1 MVFDRKSLKSS
12 LKYGSII
19 LGFIIMTGVFYL
31 SLTEVTQKE
40 NLITFNKINTDT
52 DKKTKRNNQYFSFYE
67 IQKILIEKKNKNEN
81 ENCINTNLNMNTN
94 SLQEITQIKYLPDL
108 IVKSIMAFLAG
119 CILSEKKF
127 FRFGII

>member
-1 MVFDRKSLKSS
+1 MVFDRKCIKSS
-12 LKYGSII
+12 LKYGSIV

-40 NLITFNKINTDT
+40 NLISIRKDNKFSD
-52 DKKTKRNNQYFSFYE
+52 NNLE
-67 IQKILIEKKNKNEN
+67 KITIENKESSQS
-81 ENCINTNLNMNTN
+81 ENCNTE
-94 SLQEITQIKYLPDL
+94 EISQTFFLPDL
-108 IVKSIMAFLAG
+108 IAKSALAFLGG